1 MRDYLARP
9 SHLVALQGRNAME
22 KRYVLNVQVS
32 YCNKGHDADR
42 CCDPSRLS
50 VGAAAA
56 QGYPRDVV
64 AHCARITSQMRE
76 LGCMTCDGYRDRMRL
91 ACEANGGRIPGS
103 RALFGTELFDTGPT
117 GTDRRAQ

>member
-1 MRDYLARP
+1 MSSLSRSRTATKVTTLTGAAIFLA
-9 SHLVALQGRNAME
+9 
-22 KRYVLNVQVS
+22 
-32 YCNKGHDADR
+32 
-42 CCDPSRLS
+42 LS

-56 QGYPRDVV
+56 QVYPRDVV

-103 RALFGTELFDTGPT
+103 RTLFGTEPFDTGPT
-117 GTDRRAQ
+117 GVDRRAQ